1 MIIFPRQLG
10 ALLGACAIA
19 ISLTTP
25 VQAAP
30 TTLDSV
36 RQRGKLVCG
45 VSNGIVGFSS
55 KDEKGVWSGLDVDFC
70 RAVASAVLG
79 DPGKVEYIPLQA
91 DERFAALKSGKI
103 DLLSRNSTWAFSNEV
118 GEGLNFAGV
127 TYYDGQGFLVGKKRK
142 VTSALELDGTRVC
155 VKSGTAAEANVADYF
170 KSNQMKFEPVRFE
183 TMKEIVGAYQAGKC
197 DVISSD
203 VSQLYAERV
212 GLAKPGDSMILADV
226 ISKEPLGP
234 VVRQGDDQWLNIVKW
249 TNFAML
255 NAEEL
260 GLTKSGVAQAKQ
272 SQKPAVR
279 RFVGAEGDLGA
290 KLGLTSDWAF
300 NVIRN
305 VGNYG
310 ETLERNVGVK
320 SKLGI
325 ARGLNQLWTMGGI
338 QYAPPIR

>member
-1 MIIFPRQLG
+1 MISSRRYTG
-10 ALLGACAIA
+10 ALVAACAIA
-19 ISLTTP
+19 FS
-25 VQAAP
+25 VAAP
-30 TTLDSV
+30 AHAASSTLDSV

-45 VSNGIVGFSS
+45 VSNGIIGFSS

-79 DPGKVEYIPLQA
+79 DPARVDYVPLQA
-91 DERFAALKSGKI
+91 EERFTSLKSGKI

-118 GEGLNFAGV
+118 GEGLNFAGI

-142 VTSALELDGTRVC
+142 VTSALELDGTRIC

-170 KSNQMKFEPVRFE
+170 KANQMKFEPVRFE
-183 TMKEIVGAYQAGKC
+183 AMKDIVDAYQSGNC

-249 TNFAML
+249 VNFAML

-260 GLTKSGVAQAKQ
+260 GLTKGGIEQATQ
-272 SQKPAVR
+272 SQKPLVR
-279 RFVGAEGDLGA
+279 RFVGAEGDFGA
-290 KLGLTSDWAF
+290 KLGLAPEWAF
-300 NVIRN
+300 NIVKN

-310 ETLERNVGVK
+310 ETLDRNVGVK

-338 QYAPPIR
+338 QYAPPLR